1 MTFRCFFVVRKHSR
15 IRKELKTMRLMPGL
29 LNLLDDRMWPR
40 AAGRSIHSENHSI
53 TKLMITRR

>member
-1 MTFRCFFVVRKHSR
+1 
-15 IRKELKTMRLMPGL
+15 MRLMPGL

-40 AAGRSIHSENHSI
+40 AAGRSIHSEIQPI